1 MGVSPLLTSTIS
13 DRFKIRR
20 ILYIVFTMIF
30 ALASLGGGFTKSA
43 PTLIVA
49 RVFQAVG
56 SSGASVLGA
65 GSVADIYVICLLPPP
80 PPPYSFA
87 YCAFLCRLRN

>member
-20 ILYIVFTMIF
+20 VLYIAFTMIF
-30 ALASLGGGFTKSA
+30 ALASLGGGFAKSA

-49 RVFQAVG
+49 RVFQAIG

-65 GSVADIYVICLLPPP
+65 GSVADIYVSDILMHVLKG
-80 PPPYSFA
+80 
-87 YCAFLCRLRN
+87 RNGAIDA